1 MKTSSSTEDLQKFP
15 NDTQTEMLPQG
26 FGPSLVNTTVEDHY
40 HLVVKELEQTIQETQ
55 EVSKRQV
62 IIIMAIV
69 FSLIMV
75 IWGTTQSGW
84 QAYFCSG
91 IGLLIT
97 LVSGLLWNQNRKL
110 ISDGKQNID
119 RLIRERSH
127 YEMLL
132 NQR

>member
-1 MKTSSSTEDLQKFP
+1 MKTSLSTENLQKFP
-15 NDTQTEMLPQG
+15 NEIQPDLPSQG
-26 FGPSLVNTTVEDHY
+26 SGPSLVNTTVEGLY
-40 HLVVKELEQTIQETQ
+40 LLVVKELEQTIQETQ
-55 EVSKRQV
+55 EVLKRQV
-62 IIIMAIV
+62 IIIMAMV

-97 LVSGLLWNQNRKL
+97 LVSGLLWNHNRKL

-132 NQR
+132 NQQ

>member
-1 MKTSSSTEDLQKFP
+1 MKTSSSTENLQKFP

-26 FGPSLVNTTVEDHY
+26 FGPSLVNTTVEGLY
-40 HLVVKELEQTIQETQ
+40 LLVLKELEQTIQETQ
-55 EVSKRQV
+55 EVLKRQV
-62 IIIMAIV
+62 IIIMAMV

-97 LVSGLLWNQNRKL
+97 LVIGLLWNHNRKL

-132 NQR
+132 NQQ